1 MPVTVR
7 FASEVDAMLLHD
19 LAAATFALACPPGT
33 SQASIDEFVNTTLSE
48 TSFAGYLAD
57 TTRDLLIVEV
67 DGVPAG
73 YTMLVSG
80 ETSDPDV
87 AAVLTARPTIEL
99 SKVYVLATSHG
110 AGVGAALMG
119 ATVDAARQ
127 RGAAGVWLGVNQF
140 NPRAN
145 RFYEKHGFAVVGHK
159 TFLLGGRYEE
169 DFVRELVL

>member
-7 FASEVDAMLLHD
+7 FASEVDAALLHD

-57 TTRDLLIVEV
+57 SGRDLLIVEV
-67 DGVPAG
+67 DGEPAG

-87 AAVLTARPTIEL
+87 AAVLTVRPTIEL

-110 AGVGAALMG
+110 AGVGAALMR
-119 ATVDAARQ
+119 ATVEAARQ

-145 RFYEKHGFAVVGHK
+145 RFYEKHGFAVVGQK